1 MTDPKTRFQ
10 TLSLEDLKKI
20 LPEQVMAGNHN
31 HRGNHKDKK
40 KNSQDVATKE
50 SKGLTRVLGPASRHD
65 SRNKYGQIPTVFA
78 QSMSPKPGL
87 ADRMRGDACRFPKT
101 PCCPFVA
108 ACAEKSKPV

>member
-1 MTDPKTRFQ
+1 MISRTGASKDVLTSMSQRYARFMSAFNYAV
-10 TLSLEDLKKI
+10 T
-20 LPEQVMAGNHN
+20 EQKEKQP
-31 HRGNHKDKK
+31 RRSDKNK
-40 KNSQDVATKE
+40 QAE

>member
-40 KNSQDVATKE
+40 KNRQGVV
-50 SKGLTRVLGPASRHD
+50 R
-65 SRNKYGQIPTVFA
+65 
-78 QSMSPKPGL
+78 
-87 ADRMRGDACRFPKT
+87 KT
-101 PCCPFVA
+101 
-108 ACAEKSKPV
+108 SKPRAKA